1 MVCGGATCARKRT
14 GLPEFNPPPVFT
26 EGTPSLEQVM
36 TQTNRSLAI
45 KSLSSNSL
53 TIKSPELAYP
63 LSGHF
68 RWERPD
74 KLRLE
79 TKLVTSALGVPL
91 AAGSNSDLFWL
102 QTSRPTPTIFY
113 ARHNEFENQL
123 GGRHVLPVS
132 PLWLREAFGI
142 IELDPQMIHEGPTA
156 MPDGKLEVITLIPT
170 ARGNYKRTIIMAPT
184 TGTIEETRLNDPNG
198 KLVAQARLLQHQFY
212 SGINW
217 SLPHQVQISLL
228 PDVGEPITFTLDV
241 GYYQYNESMSAKS
254 FVFPDTTGLTSVD
267 LVRLNSKMQ
276 QESNLSEYGQQQAYS
291 QTSQTAGGVQYPT
304 STNQFSNQQ
313 SPSQT
318 YGNPAQQYGNVAQP
332 FGAAGGETAS
342 PNGSALQWTSQP
354 HVNNAPSLD
363 YNQSSS
369 PGALPAIAPASIP
382 GAASDSTPNA
392 ITPPV
397 YRTNSASTQNWQGN
411 LRR

>member
-1 MVCGGATCARKRT
+1 MLVGYFMVAMVCGGATCARKRT

-26 EGTPSLEQVM
+26 EGTPSLDQVM
-36 TQTNRSLAI
+36 AQTNRSLAI

-142 IELDPQMIHEGPTA
+142 IELDPQMVHEGPTT
-156 MPDGKLEVITLIPT
+156 MPDGKLEVVTQIPT

-228 PDVGEPITFTLDV
+228 PDVGEPITFSLDV
-241 GYYQYNESMSAKS
+241 GYYQYNEAMSPKS

-267 LVRLNSKMQ
+267 LVRLNGKLQ
-276 QESNLSEYGQQQAYS
+276 QETNLSEYSQQAQAYTQAGQQQGSA
-291 QTSQTAGGVQYPT
+291 AGTQ
-304 STNQFSNQQ
+304 
-313 SPSQT
+313 
-318 YGNPAQQYGNVAQP
+318 NPAQAYGSVTQP
-332 FGAAGGETAS
+332 YGS
-342 PNGSALQWTSQP
+342 PNVGAGTMTGGSLTGGSLQWTTSP
-354 HVNNAPSLD
+354 HANVPSLD
-363 YNQSSS
+363 YNQPQLGS
-369 PGALPAIAPASIP
+369 PVSGPASNP
-382 GAASDSTPNA
+382 DSTLDGTPGA

-397 YRTNSASTQNWQGN
+397 YRTNSASLQNWQGN